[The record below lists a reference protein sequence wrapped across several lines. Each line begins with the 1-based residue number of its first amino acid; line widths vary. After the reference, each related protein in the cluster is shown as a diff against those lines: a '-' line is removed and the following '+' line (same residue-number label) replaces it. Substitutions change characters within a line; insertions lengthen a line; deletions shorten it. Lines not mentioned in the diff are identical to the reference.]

1 LKIEIVARSGECHY
15 PITVEED
22 ALVSLEENLEQ
33 LAEEIGGKI
42 VEIEEE
48 KCLLVPLEAFGS
60 FLKVVED
67 NNGDVE
73 SFKKWWDRGDEIDI
87 EGKKSKALYNEIY
100 NLNWLEKYFSSFL
113 FQSVDNFLQKW
124 YTEISG
130 RMRNLE
136 EFIREVWSRG
146 GNSITIEVTERILKF
161 FDETKIKYYFRLLGK
176 NNSEMIEYVAR
187 RMTREFPFSSRDIGE
202 YRMKI
207 MRMAFGMAL
216 KIFQKYGV
224 SSTIKFPFITKELTI
239 QELEEEIKRRFET
252 FLKKQ
257 NEKLAII

>member
-1 LKIEIVARSGECHY
+1 L
-15 PITVEED
+15 
-22 ALVSLEENLEQ
+22 
-33 LAEEIGGKI
+33 
-42 VEIEEE
+42 
-48 KCLLVPLEAFGS
+48 
-60 FLKVVED
+60 
-67 NNGDVE
+67 
-73 SFKKWWDRGDEIDI
+73 
-87 EGKKSKALYNEIY
+87 
-100 NLNWLEKYFSSFL
+100 
-113 FQSVDNFLQKW
+113 
-124 YTEISG
+124 YTEVSG

-161 FDETKIKYYFRLLGK
+161 SLEEKKIKYYFRLLWK

-224 SSTIKFPFITKELTI
+224 SSTMKFPFITKELTI

-252 FLKKQ
+252 LLKKQ